1 MYGVFGN
8 SARDVGYSCMMV
20 KLVKTW
26 RQLWSATAGTTDPL
40 APFGVVTLAPSGTEG
55 GSDIGTMR
63 LAQTG
68 SYGVLPNPAMP
79 RTCKTRSDMQIH
91 AFSAAAVVSGSAL
104 PRDLLRSCAD
114 TSTWSAAPAQS
125 SPKLLI

>member
-1 MYGVFGN
+1 MSGVFGN

-55 GSDIGTMR
+55 GSDMGTMR

-68 SYGVLPNPAMP
+68 SYGVLPNSAMP
-79 RTCKTRSDMQIH
+79 RTCKTRPARPADSRLICC
-91 AFSAAAVVSGSAL
+91 SSSCWVCAAQRPLA
-104 PRDLLRSCAD
+104 LLR
-114 TSTWSAAPAQS
+114 
-125 SPKLLI
+125 